1 MNTSTKYISATEARN
16 NFFALLERV
25 RKNPFP
31 VNITVKGIPEAV
43 IMNKEDYDAWV
54 ATVETLSD
62 PQLMA
67 AIKKGDEDIR
77 AGRFQTLEEIEK
89 EFKREGLLGADKGR
103 KEYVSSNVAAGS
115 KKGFKK
121 T

>member
-1 MNTSTKYISATEARN
+1 MNTSNTYISATEARN

-62 PQLMA
+62 PELMES
-67 AIKKGDEDIR
+67 IRKGDEDIR
-77 AGRFQTLEEIEK
+77 AGRYQTLEEVEK
-89 EFKREGLLGADKGR
+89 EFRRKGLLSADKGR
-103 KEYVSSNVAAGS
+103 KAYVSSNLTPRSKKGS
-115 KKGFKK
+115 KK